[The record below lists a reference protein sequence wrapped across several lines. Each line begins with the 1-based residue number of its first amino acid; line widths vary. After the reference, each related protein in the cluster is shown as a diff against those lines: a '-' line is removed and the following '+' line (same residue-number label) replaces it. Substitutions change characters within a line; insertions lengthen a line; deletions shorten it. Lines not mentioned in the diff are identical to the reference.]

1 MSRQRDITYSLL
13 QQQVKCK
20 DVAVNTFID
29 RTLCFMQSAFVWEN
43 LPETIPQKEL
53 ERLLQTRGNVFV
65 CKHNDNLWA
74 FNGSKGG
81 VLDVYDRPTTYSV
94 AVPFLNLS
102 HTYDINQDGV
112 LIENDSAGNSLI
124 PVIGKYAVLY
134 TDGLISLN
142 TASVLARITMLISAS
157 DDKTK
162 QSADLFVRKILDGDF
177 SVIGENAFF
186 KGVAAQNLT
195 QGNSQLITQLIELLQ
210 YYKANMCHDLGLNA
224 NYNMKRERLNLGE
237 ISTNIDALLPYMD
250 DMLRNR
256 RAAADRINEMF
267 GTDIH
272 VSLGSSWALQHENYE
287 KIYEDTATT
296 LNIDTGTETDEQA
309 RENDTDEQPSDE
321 QPSDDQP
328 SDDINPQQDTD
339 NEDIRNKQTE

>member
-1 MSRQRDITYSLL
+1 MSKQKDITYLLL
-13 QQQVKCK
+13 QQQVKSK
-20 DVAVNTFID
+20 DVAVNTFVD
-29 RTLCFMQSAFVWEN
+29 RALCFMQSAFVWEN
-43 LPETIPQKEL
+43 LPDTMPQREI

-65 CKHNDNLWA
+65 CKHNNELWA

-81 VLDVYDRPTTYSV
+81 VLDVYDRPTTYNVS
-94 AVPFLNLS
+94 VPFLNLNR
-102 HTYDINQDGV
+102 TYDINNDGV
-112 LIENDSAGNSLI
+112 LVENDSAGNSLI
-124 PVIGKYAVLY
+124 PIIGKYAVLY

-142 TASVLARITMLISAS
+142 TASILSRITMLISAS

-210 YYKANMCHDLGLNA
+210 YYKANMCHDLGINA

-237 ISTNIDALLPYMD
+237 ISTNIDALLPYVD
-250 DMLRNR
+250 DMLRCR
-256 RAAADRINEMF
+256 RAAADKINDMF
-267 GTDIH
+267 GTNIH

-296 LNIDTGTETDEQA
+296 LNIDTGTETDAQA
-309 RENDTDEQPSDE
+309 GENDTEHPDTAQPEDVKPE
-321 QPSDDQP
+321 NDKED
-328 SDDINPQQDTD
+328 
-339 NEDIRNKQTE
+339 EDIRDKQTE

>member
-1 MSRQRDITYSLL
+1 MSKQRDITYSLL
-13 QQQVKCK
+13 QKQVKCK
-20 DVAVNTFID
+20 DVAVNTFVD
-29 RTLCFMQSAFVWEN
+29 RALCLMQSAFVWDN

-53 ERLLQTRGNVFV
+53 ERLLQTQGNVFV
-65 CKHNDNLWA
+65 CKHNNELWA
-74 FNGSKGG
+74 LNGSKGG
-81 VLDVYDRPTTYSV
+81 VLDVYDRPTAYSV
-94 AVPFLNLS
+94 AVPFLNLNR
-102 HTYDINQDGV
+102 TYNINTDGV
-112 LIENDSAGNSLI
+112 LVENDSAGNSLI

-142 TASVLARITMLISAS
+142 TASILSRITMLISAS

-210 YYKANMCHDLGLNA
+210 YYKANMCHDLGINA

-237 ISTNIDALLPYMD
+237 VSTNIDVLLPYVD
-250 DMLRNR
+250 DMLRCR
-256 RAAADRINEMF
+256 RTAADKINEMF

-296 LNIDTGTETDEQA
+296 LNIDTGTETDAQA
-309 RENDTDEQPSDE
+309 GENDTEEQLEDQPEEQPEE
-321 QPSDDQP
+321 QPENDKDDEN
-328 SDDINPQQDTD
+328 IRDT
-339 NEDIRNKQTE
+339 KTE